1 MEENIKDKPL
11 ITSAFSQPRIRSR
24 SNLTSLQITKDQKQL
39 IDQAYSLFSDQNN
52 SFISKGQFVEQL
64 CANYIRINHLPPMG
78 H

>member
-1 MEENIKDKPL
+1 MDQNIKDKPL
-11 ITSAFSQPRIRSR
+11 ITSVFEKPRIRSR
-24 SNLTSLQITKDQKQL
+24 DNLTSLQITKEQKQL